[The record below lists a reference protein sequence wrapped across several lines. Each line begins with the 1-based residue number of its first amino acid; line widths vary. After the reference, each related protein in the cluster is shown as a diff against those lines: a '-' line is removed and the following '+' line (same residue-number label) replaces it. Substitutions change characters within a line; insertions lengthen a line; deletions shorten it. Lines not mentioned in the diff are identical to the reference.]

1 MALPR
6 RAFYSL
12 NEVTARWDCAMAD
25 IAGWAAVGYF
35 DIVTGIRRA
44 LCGSRAFAGFV
55 SVSVADILPMFRR
68 QGTALSTGRLQNIR
82 GAGETDWRFITEPEE
97 GIEVTIA
104 DLMIRGEDVYRFEE
118 DCDLLRRP
126 TVNIGASSTYDWE
139 AALSAEILR
148 IHEHGVP
155 GTQAEWIGRIQE
167 WFAMKTESGDVPDER
182 TIRRRLNPI
191 WKSLRASA

>member
-35 DIVTGIRRA
+35 DIVTGIQRV
-44 LCGSRAFAGFV
+44 LCGSGTLAGFV

-68 QGTALSTGRLQNIR
+68 QGLSASSGRLHHVR
-82 GAGETDWRFITEPEE
+82 PPEASDWSFITDPEE
-97 GIEVTIA
+97 GIEVTLA
-104 DLMIRGEDVYRFEE
+104 DLMIRGEDVCRFED

-126 TVNIGASSTYDWE
+126 TVNIGSSSTYDWE

-155 GTQAEWIGRIQE
+155 ATQAEWIGRIQE
-167 WFAMKTESGDVPDER
+167 WFAIKTESGDVPDER
-182 TIRRRLNPI
+182 TIRRRLSPI
-191 WKSLRASA
+191 WKSLRKSA

>member
-68 QGTALSTGRLQNIR
+68 QGSALSTGRLQNIR
-82 GAGETDWRFITEPEE
+82 AAGENDWCFITDPEE
-97 GIEVTIA
+97 GIEVTLA
-104 DLMIRGEDVYRFEE
+104 DLMIRGADVCRFEE
-118 DCDLLRRP
+118 DCDLLRR
-126 TVNIGASSTYDWE
+126 TNVNIGASSSYDWE

-155 GTQAEWIGRIQE
+155 ATQAEWIGRIQE

>member
-1 MALPR
+1 MVLPR

-44 LCGSRAFAGFV
+44 LCGSRAFTGFV

-68 QGTALSTGRLQNIR
+68 QGTVLSTGRLQNIR
-82 GAGETDWRFITEPEE
+82 AVGETDWCFITDPEE

-104 DLMIRGEDVYRFEE
+104 ELMIRGEDIQRFE
-118 DCDLLRRP
+118 DKHDLLRRP
-126 TVNIGASSTYDWE
+126 AANIGASPRYSWDD
-139 AALSAEILR
+139 AFLAEILR
-148 IHEHGVP
+148 IHEDGVP
-155 GTQAEWIGRIQE
+155 ATQAEWIGRIQE
-167 WFAMKTESGDVPDER
+167 WFAANTENGDVPDER
-182 TIRRRLNPI
+182 TIRRRLSPA
-191 WKSLRASA
+191 WKMLRMSA

>member
-44 LCGSRAFAGFV
+44 LCGSRAFSGFV

-82 GAGETDWRFITEPEE
+82 AVGETDWCFITDPEE

-104 DLMIRGEDVYRFEE
+104 ELMIRGADVCRFEE

-139 AALSAEILR
+139 AALSSEILR

-155 GTQAEWIGRIQE
+155 ATQAEWIGRIQE
-167 WFAMKTESGDVPDER
+167 WFARKTESGDVPDER
-182 TIRRRLNPI
+182 TIRRRLSPI
-191 WKSLRASA
+191 WKSVRKSA